1 MKQIVVTAFG
11 DSSQLQL
18 VDAPE
23 PEGEV
28 VIEVKAIGL
37 NYADLVQR
45 EGMYLGGP
53 QPPFVPGVEAAG
65 VVVRGALPAGSRV
78 IVLAKS
84 GCYAERVA
92 VRARQCIP
100 MPPDLDFVH
109 AAAFPVTFLTAYHA
123 LVTVARAAPGECVLV
138 HAAGG
143 GVGTAAVQ
151 LAKLLGLRVIATAST
166 EDKRARV
173 RALGADIVVDYAG
186 FEDATR
192 AAGGAAIVLESVG
205 GDVFRKSL
213 AVLQPLGRLVLYG
226 VATKQST
233 PVDPLKLLFGSRA
246 VMGFH
251 LDAVVGRPDLLESS
265 LRFLLDHVAAGRL
278 AITVGHTF
286 PLAEARA
293 AHDLVASRAAFG
305 KVVLVP

>member
-23 PEGEV
+23 PTGEV
-28 VIEVKAIGL
+28 IVQVRAAGL
-37 NYADLVQR
+37 NYADLMQR

-53 QPPFVPGVEAAG
+53 KPPYVPGVEAAG
-65 VVVRGALPAGSRV
+65 VVVGGALPAGTRV
-78 IVLAKS
+78 MVVTGG

-92 VRARQCIP
+92 VRAHQCVP
-100 MPPDLDFVH
+100 LPAELDFVH
-109 AAAFPVTFLTAYHA
+109 GAAFPVTFLTAYHA
-123 LVTVARAAPGECVLV
+123 LVTVARAAPGEHVLV

-151 LAKLLGLRVIATAST
+151 IAKLLGLRVIATAST

-173 RALGADIVVDYAG
+173 RALGADVVVDYAD
-186 FEDATR
+186 FEAATR
-192 AAGGAAIVLESVG
+192 AEGGAAIVLESIG

-213 AVLQPLGRLVLYG
+213 AVLQPLGRVVLYG
-226 VATKQST
+226 IATKQGV
-233 PVDPLKLLFGSRA
+233 PIDPLKLLFGSRA

-251 LDAVVGRPDLLESS
+251 LDAIVARRDLLASS
-265 LRFLLDHVAAGRL
+265 LQLLVDHVRAGRL

-293 AHDLVASRAAFG
+293 AHDLVANRASFG

>member
-18 VDAPE
+18 VDAPD
-23 PEGEV
+23 PAGEV
-28 VIEVKAIGL
+28 IVDIEAIGL
-37 NYADLVQR
+37 NYADLMQR

-53 QPPFVPGVEAAG
+53 KPPFVPGVEAAG
-65 VVVRGALPAGSRV
+65 VVAGGALPTGTRV
-78 IVLAKS
+78 IVLAKG
-84 GCYAERVA
+84 GCYAERIA
-92 VRARQCIP
+92 VRARQCIAL
-100 MPPDLDFVH
+100 PPEIALTH
-109 AAAFPVTFLTAYHA
+109 AAAFAVTFLTAYHA
-123 LVTVARAAPGECVLV
+123 LVTVARAVPGECVLV

-151 LAKLLGLRVIATAST
+151 LAKLLGLHVIATAST
-166 EDKRARV
+166 AEKRARV
-173 RALGADIVVDYAG
+173 RALGADVVVDYAE
-186 FEDATR
+186 FEAATR

-205 GDVFRKSL
+205 GEVFRKSL
-213 AVLQPLGRLVLYG
+213 GVLQPLGRLVLYG
-226 VATKQST
+226 IATKQST

-251 LDAVVGRPDLLESS
+251 LDAIVGRPDLLESS
-265 LRFLLDHVAAGRL
+265 LRFLLEHVVAGRL
-278 AITVGHTF
+278 AITIGHTF
-286 PLAEARA
+286 PLSDARA